1 MVFDESEDDYE
12 VDEDL
17 LHQHQKDEIAFEDLC
32 GDATFHV
39 EGGTSLEVDS
49 WGFLDGHI
57 LARVFHFLQS
67 DLKSLSFASVTCK
80 HWRAAVRFYKDISRQ
95 VDLSSLGPNCTNSTF
110 LNIMV
115 SVISKACVVW
125 SRLFNLSL
133 TLLYVCDC
141 RVLII
146 KKRSIL

>member
-1 MVFDESEDDYE
+1 MVFDESEDDCE

-17 LHQHQKDEIAFEDLC
+17 LHQHQKDEISFEDLC
-32 GDATFHV
+32 VDATFHG
-39 EGGTSLEVDS
+39 EGSTSLEVES

-57 LARVFHFLQS
+57 LARIFHFLQS

-95 VDLSSLGPNCTNSTF
+95 VDLSSLGQNCTNSTF

-115 SVISKACVVW
+115 SVISKASVVW
-125 SRLFNLSL
+125 GRLFNLSL
-133 TLLYVCDC
+133 TSFYVSAC
-141 RVLII
+141 RALII

>member
-1 MVFDESEDDYE
+1 M
-12 VDEDL
+12 DEDF
-17 LHQHQKDEIAFEDLC
+17 LHQHQNDEIAFEDLC
-32 GDATFHV
+32 GDATFHG
-39 EGGTSLEVDS
+39 EGSTSLEVES

-57 LARVFHFLQS
+57 LARIFHFLQS

-95 VDLSSLGPNCTNSTF
+95 VDLSTLGSNCTNSTF
-110 LNIMV
+110 MNIMV
-115 SVISKACVVW
+115 SVNTKAYVIW
-125 SRLFNLSL
+125 GYLFNLSL

-141 RVLII
+141 RVLTI

>member
-1 MVFDESEDDYE
+1 MLFDESEDDYE
-12 VDEDL
+12 VDDDL

-32 GDATFHV
+32 CDATFDG
-39 EGGTSLEVDS
+39 EGSTSLEVES

-57 LARVFHFLQS
+57 LARIFHFLQS

-80 HWRAAVRFYKDISRQ
+80 HWRAAVSFYKDISRQ
-95 VDLSSLGPNCTNSTF
+95 VDLSSLGSNCTNSTF
-110 LNIMV
+110 MNIMV
-115 SVISKACVVW
+115 SIISKACVVW
-125 SRLFNLSL
+125 GRLFNLRL